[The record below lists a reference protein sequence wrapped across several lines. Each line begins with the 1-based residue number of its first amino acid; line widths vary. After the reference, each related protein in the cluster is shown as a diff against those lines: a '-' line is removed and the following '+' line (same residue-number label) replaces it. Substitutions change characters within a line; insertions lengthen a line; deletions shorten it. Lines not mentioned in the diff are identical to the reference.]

1 MKQLKGRKY
10 SLCSKIALL
19 TQFLAASLLL
29 SGCLF
34 GSVSSSGV
42 GFESIFGVKRSELRN
57 IKEYV
62 DPDCFL
68 EGSWVGH
75 ARFEGRAGITP
86 SNVSDYLPLSD
97 SEFDRK
103 EAQFIVQDFL
113 DYYPEDAAVLGS
125 KKLRIYTSTNS
136 SGTTRDFVVDPQ
148 SNTYFYQWQKAESK
162 GSSRYGTAAKHE
174 RWDLYFGGKVRK
186 Q

>member
-1 MKQLKGRKY
+1 MKQLKGREY
-10 SLCSKIALL
+10 SLCLQIALL
-19 TQFLAASLLL
+19 AQFLAASLLL

-34 GSVSSSGV
+34 DSASSSGV
-42 GFESIFGVKRSELRN
+42 GFEGIFGVKRSELRN

-62 DPDCFL
+62 DPERFQ

-174 RWDLYFGGKVRK
+174 RWDLYFGGEVRK

>member
-1 MKQLKGRKY
+1 MKQVKGREY
-10 SLCSKIALL
+10 SICSKIAVLA
-19 TQFLAASLLL
+19 QFFAASLLL

-42 GFESIFGVKRSELRN
+42 DFESVFGVKPSELRN
-57 IKEYV
+57 IKEYA
-62 DPDCFL
+62 DPERFQ

-75 ARFEGRAGITP
+75 ARFEGRVGITP
-86 SNVSDYLPLSD
+86 RNVRDYLPLSD

-113 DYYPEDAAVLGS
+113 GYYPEDAAVLGS
-125 KKLRIYTSTNS
+125 KNLRIYTSTNS
-136 SGTTRDFVVDPQ
+136 SGTTRDFVVEPQ

-162 GSSRYGTAAKHE
+162 GHSNYGTAAKHE
-174 RWDLYFGGKVRK
+174 RWNLYFGGKVRK